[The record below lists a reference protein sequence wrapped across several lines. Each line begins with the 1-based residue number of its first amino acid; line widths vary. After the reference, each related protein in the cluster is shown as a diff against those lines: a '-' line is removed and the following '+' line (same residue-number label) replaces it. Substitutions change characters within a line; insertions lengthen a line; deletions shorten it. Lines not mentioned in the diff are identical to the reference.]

1 MDIVSAD
8 LLPAA
13 LTSTNLI
20 VSSTLMLWS
29 GCLRRSSWISASA
42 RPTQSWSATRSSP
55 WLEMRSQPGHF
66 FVKRQ
71 TSACSRSLAANA
83 RIGSPRSC
91 AIRESATLATF
102 GFSSLTASDLMA
114 AKRSTSVD
122 SAIGRGPMEFLVTS
136 RRSLESQHSS
146 SCTGISASVSCTA
159 WTYDLHR

>member
-1 MDIVSAD
+1 MAIMSAD

-29 GCLRRSSWISASA
+29 GGLPGSQHPP
-42 RPTQSWSATRSSP
+42 RPCRVGP
-55 WLEMRSQPGHF
+55 PPEMRSQPGHF

-71 TSACSRSLAANA
+71 TSTCPQSLAANV

-91 AIRESATLATF
+91 VIRESATLATF

-114 AKRSTSVD
+114 VKRSTSVY
-122 SAIGRGPMEFLVTS
+122 SAIGVGPMEFVVTS
-136 RRSLESQHSS
+136 HRSLESQHSS
-146 SCTGISASVSCTA
+146 SCTGISALVSCTA
-159 WTYDLHR
+159 WMYDFHR